1 MKFKILL
8 ATLALSALQDIVASE
23 RLAISPAYAL
33 PDYDKSTAVTG
44 TTNRV
49 FFVAFTAGDFNKD
62 GRTDLAIETAEPHP
76 YPDIYPLGVKIFLQ
90 NASGGFEE
98 KAEYL
103 LPGLGIT
110 WQFNTGDFNED
121 GHLDILMEASEGD
134 MLLMTGKGDGGF
146 SEPTRLGLAAAG
158 YFATADLDGDTHLDL
173 VAGLVAEGT
182 VGVFKGSGNGNFDR
196 RTILDTPISASM
208 SRRGEINLGDINRD
222 GKIDVAVGSW
232 PQIGD
237 GNLDVFLGNG
247 DGTFGPVV
255 QTLNVAARR
264 GVLADFNGDGFLDY
278 AGLRRTD
285 PEQLEIWL
293 GKGDGTFKKGKQYPA
308 GLYTYAGGL
317 AVGDVNQDGILDLAV
332 SGQINDTT
340 TYVGP
345 INIFLGNGDGSFQPR
360 IEFRH
365 AQNRLTIQNELRLMD
380 FNADGYLDILSLCW
394 TTSTV
399 GNPEAVMIAIGKGPK
414 LDLSRGS
421 RLTVNRENAA
431 QTSPLRLERSSDFQ
445 TWIGVATNTAT
456 SGQWLFN
463 DTTPGL
469 GPKFYR
475 TQRP

>member
-1 MKFKILL
+1 MKLRILL
-8 ATLALSALQDIVASE
+8 AMLALSAFQEIGASE
-23 RLAISPAYAL
+23 RLTISPAYVL
-33 PDYDKSTAVTG
+33 PDYDKFTAVTG

-49 FFVAFTAGDFNKD
+49 FSVAFTAGDFNKD

-76 YPDIYPLGVKIFLQ
+76 YPDIFPLGVKIFLQ
-90 NASGGFEE
+90 NANGGFEE
-98 KAEYL
+98 KAEYF
-103 LPGLGIT
+103 LPGLSVT

-121 GHLDILMEASEGD
+121 GHMDILMEASSDD
-134 MLLMTGKGDGGF
+134 MLLMTGKGDGAF

-158 YFATADLDGDTHLDL
+158 YFATADLDGDAHLDL
-173 VAGLVAEGT
+173 VAGLAAEGT
-182 VGVFKGSGNGNFDR
+182 VGVFKGSGNGNFVR
-196 RTILDTPISASM
+196 RTILDTPISASI

-264 GVLADFNGDGFLDY
+264 GVLADFNGDGILDY
-278 AGLRRTD
+278 AGLRRND
-285 PEQLEIWL
+285 PQQLEIWL
-293 GKGDGTFKKGKQYPA
+293 GKGDGRFDKGKQYSP
-308 GLYTYAGGL
+308 GSYSYAGGL
-317 AVGDVNQDGILDLAV
+317 VVGDLNQDGISDLAV
-332 SGQINDTT
+332 SGQINNTT

-360 IEFRH
+360 IEFRQ

-380 FNADGYLDILSLCW
+380 FNTDGYLDILSLCW
-394 TTSTV
+394 TTSAA
-399 GNPEAVMIAIGKGPK
+399 GNPEALMVALGKGPK
-414 LDLSRGS
+414 LDLQRGP
-421 RLTVNRENAA
+421 RLTVHRENAA
-431 QTSPLRLERSSDFQ
+431 QASPVRLERSSDFQ
-445 TWIGVATNTAT
+445 TWIGVATNTAA

-463 DTTPGL
+463 DTNAGL
-469 GPKFYR
+469 DPQFYR